1 MIDSTNP
8 RILANHIRKLWAKV
22 NGIVPG
28 TEVEGNPSGS
38 GFNTLLTKIKIG
50 SHKYK
55 LPADVTANPEG
66 EATGSL
72 TKLGIGSGIYS
83 VSSGSSGHTYST
95 TEQETN
101 DKWLN
106 NEVIYEK
113 TIYNAGG
120 TYGKID
126 VAHGITN
133 FGRLISFEATAHDTY
148 QSGADVPMA
157 KIDDNG
163 YNIGLCS
170 VDATNLTYFV
180 PSVYDARITDVYVTL
195 RYTKI
200 TTP

>member
-55 LPADVTANPEG
+55 LPADVAANPEG

-83 VSSGSSGHTYST
+83 IPVAQYSATQIFDGSSGAALQTSIELSQEFDGYDALCFIIKFAGDGST
-95 TEQETN
+95 LSNIVLKEHLNYALTN
-101 DKWLN
+101 
-106 NEVIYEK
+106 EK
-113 TIYNAGG
+113 ILGFGAFASAYAGG
-120 TYGKID
+120 KISSDKKTFTNIYGSSVQNI
-126 VAHGITN
+126 VAV
-133 FGRLISFEATAHDTY
+133 Y
-148 QSGADVPMA
+148 
-157 KIDDNG
+157 
-163 YNIGLCS
+163 GLK
-170 VDATNLTYFV
+170 F
-180 PSVYDARITDVYVTL
+180 
-195 RYTKI
+195 
-200 TTP
+200 